1 MHPSVLLELVWV
13 LYTVGS
19 IRRGKNVF
27 VHLGKPVPVND
38 AATVCSNRSRIDLGG
53 FPMTTDVTQQT
64 QATLAHHL
72 QALGE
77 GIDAILND
85 YTEDSILFSPNVLY
99 VD

>member
-1 MHPSVLLELVWV
+1 
-13 LYTVGS
+13 
-19 IRRGKNVF
+19 
-27 VHLGKPVPVND
+27 
-38 AATVCSNRSRIDLGG
+38 
-53 FPMTTDVTQQT
+53 MTTDVTQQT